1 MLGLTT
7 VHWIYLLFSILIFV
21 TLVRK
26 REIVLVG
33 IAGILAV
40 VLVYT
45 GSPVTAFQAL
55 CSSIVAG
62 FSEVLYIFIGIAL
75 ILTMTLAM
83 KECGVDQA
91 LSRPLDRIRTGPG
104 RTFLI
109 SALSCSLFHS

>member
-21 TLVRK
+21 ALVRK

-45 GSPVTAFQAL
+45 GSPVAAFQA
-55 CSSIVAG
+55 
-62 FSEVLYIFIGIAL
+62 
-75 ILTMTLAM
+75 
-83 KECGVDQA
+83 
-91 LSRPLDRIRTGPG
+91 
-104 RTFLI
+104 
-109 SALSCSLFHS
+109 

>member
-21 TLVRK
+21 ALVRK

-55 CSSIVAG
+55 MFVHRGQDSVKFC
-62 FSEVLYIFIGIAL
+62 IF
-75 ILTMTLAM
+75 
-83 KECGVDQA
+83 
-91 LSRPLDRIRTGPG
+91 LSG
-104 RTFLI
+104 
-109 SALSCSLFHS
+109 SL

>member
-21 TLVRK
+21 ALVRK

-91 LSRPLDRIRTGPG
+91 LSRPLDRIRTPG
-104 RTFLI
+104 RGEVF
-109 SALSCSLFHS
+109 

>member
-21 TLVRK
+21 ALVRK

-83 KECGVDQA
+83 KEC
-91 LSRPLDRIRTGPG
+91 
-104 RTFLI
+104 
-109 SALSCSLFHS
+109 